1 MEYKEFLDY
10 VLGVYY
16 FTKKADPKF
25 AITPFWPIERMELG
39 YDSRD
44 VIEIMNTLGAEG
56 YILHYYQTSGT
67 VSSITP
73 KGISYF
79 ESLEEEKKEK
89 IEEFLEEKGIK
100 KTIDKWEEVR
110 DPIEFEK
117 KKLKKLVNA
126 IKKELEKE
134 KGIDSDLLVD
144 INSIKLELTKRK
156 PDNNIL
162 KMKIENLI
170 EENLVIEKARELK
183 ERLSF

>member
-25 AITPFWPIERMELG
+25 SITPFWPIEMMDSG
-39 YDSRD
+39 YTSRD

-56 YILHYYQTSGT
+56 YLLHYYQKGGS

-73 KGISYF
+73 KGISHF
-79 ESLEEEKKEK
+79 ENFDEDKKEQ
-89 IEEFLEEKGIK
+89 IEEFLEDKGIMK
-100 KTIDKWEEVR
+100 IIDKWEKVR

-117 KKLKKLVNA
+117 KKIKKIANS
-126 IKKELEKE
+126 IKKELEE
-134 KGIDSDLLVD
+134 EDGLDNDLLID

-156 PDNNIL
+156 PDTEIL
-162 KMKIENLI
+162 KMKIENLV
-170 EENLVIEKARELK
+170 EENIAVEKLRELK